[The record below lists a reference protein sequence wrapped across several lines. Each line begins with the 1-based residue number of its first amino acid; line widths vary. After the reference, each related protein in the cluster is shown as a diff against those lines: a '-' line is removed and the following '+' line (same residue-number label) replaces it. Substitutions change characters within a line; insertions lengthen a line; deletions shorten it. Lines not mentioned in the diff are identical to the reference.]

1 LKRWKKLRHQTWVRA
16 LIVGVLLAGEIHVYS
31 AEIFH
36 DHNGGV
42 ASVGQ
47 FERKGATSLQAAQE
61 LTPLCPLCQIVR
73 SSSVRPA
80 VQSVIQRPHREST
93 FQPLARRARISSN
106 FTPSLLAR
114 GPPLS

>member
-1 LKRWKKLRHQTWVRA
+1 
-16 LIVGVLLAGEIHVYS
+16 
-31 AEIFH
+31 
-36 DHNGGV
+36 
-42 ASVGQ
+42 
-47 FERKGATSLQAAQE
+47 
-61 LTPLCPLCQIVR
+61 VR

>member
-1 LKRWKKLRHQTWVRA
+1 MRHWGKLRHKYWVRA

-36 DHNGGV
+36 DHSGGV
-42 ASVGQ
+42 ASVRP
-47 FERKGATSLQAAQE
+47 FEHQGGTSLQAAQE

-73 SSSVRPA
+73 SNSVRPA
-80 VQSVIQRPHREST
+80 VQSHVQRPQREST
-93 FQPLARRARISSN
+93 YQPLARQARFSSN

-114 GPPLS
+114 APPLS